1 MQHFTSENAVADL
14 NSVWHFI
21 FKNEKGLNSVWH
33 FLFKDAKV
41 KIIKQFFGIFTLIF
55 S

>member
-1 MQHFTSENAVADL
+1 MKHANDKKTILGILDESMQHFIIGNAVA
-14 NSVWHFI
+14 
-21 FKNEKGLNSVWH
+21 GLNSVWH

-41 KIIKQFFGIFTLIF
+41 KIIKQFLDIF